1 MSRNKDKKDTAENQ
15 DFILSYLECL
25 WLNVLSE
32 PEVRQKKKKKK
43 KDTDTDQQIGG
54 VAPDGFLL
62 LNHFIFIKFP
72 DVIQINMVTFLWTA
86 VGANDLSVIFSF
98 SFNQLYSMEQNSL
111 KWAVTDKWFT

>member
-43 KDTDTDQQIGG
+43 DTDTDQQIGG
-54 VAPDGFLL
+54 
-62 LNHFIFIKFP
+62 
-72 DVIQINMVTFLWTA
+72 
-86 VGANDLSVIFSF
+86 
-98 SFNQLYSMEQNSL
+98 FNQLYSMEQNSL